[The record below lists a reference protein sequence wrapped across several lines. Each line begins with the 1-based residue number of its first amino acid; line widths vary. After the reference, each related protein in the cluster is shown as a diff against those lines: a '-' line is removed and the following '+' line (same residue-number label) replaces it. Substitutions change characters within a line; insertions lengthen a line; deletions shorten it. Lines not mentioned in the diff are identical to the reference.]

1 MKKLSFLLVMFTFAC
16 STVFAQ
22 MTKDQIVGE
31 WQRAKKYTKAY
42 LDAMPDD
49 GYTLKATPQ
58 VKTFAE
64 QMLHIGDA
72 NYFFLS
78 TISGKASP
86 LGKTSLEKTVAQNKE
101 AVTKAVMDSYDF
113 AITAIQG
120 MTEAQFQEEVSMGK
134 DMKVKKGA
142 LLAKA
147 FEHQTHHRGQTT
159 IYIRLK
165 GVTPPNEMLF

>member
-1 MKKLSFLLVMFTFAC
+1 MKKLSLLLVMLSFAC
-16 STVFAQ
+16 TAAFAQ
-22 MTKDQIVGE
+22 MSKDQIVSE

-42 LDAMPDD
+42 LDAMPAD

-64 QMLHIGDA
+64 QMLHLADA
-72 NYFFLS
+72 NFMFLGM
-78 TISGKASP
+78 ISGKESP
-86 LGKTSLEKTVAQNKE
+86 YGRTSLEKTIPQNKE
-101 AVTKAVMDSYDF
+101 AVSKAVMESYDF
-113 AITAIQG
+113 AISAIEG
-120 MTEAQFQEEVSMGK
+120 MAEDQFKQEVSMGK
-134 DMKVKKGA
+134 DMKMQKGQ

-159 IYIRLK
+159 IYLRLK